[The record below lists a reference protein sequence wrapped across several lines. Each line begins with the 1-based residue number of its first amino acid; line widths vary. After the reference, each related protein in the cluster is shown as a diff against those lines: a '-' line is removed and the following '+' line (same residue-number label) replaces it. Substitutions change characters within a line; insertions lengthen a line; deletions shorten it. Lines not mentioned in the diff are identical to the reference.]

1 MKRIASELLIRVV
14 KIFDLSYK
22 LLHRNKP
29 LQFFKTLAF
38 QDHGGAPAEL
48 DKLARFAERES
59 QMMATLNYGSAKRTE
74 NNLVTALEKVRETKE
89 LAAQNF
95 ASLRKIEA
103 NSELK
108 RQREEA

>member
-1 MKRIASELLIRVV
+1 
-14 KIFDLSYK
+14 
-22 LLHRNKP
+22 
-29 LQFFKTLAF
+29 
-38 QDHGGAPAEL
+38 
-48 DKLARFAERES
+48 
-59 QMMATLNYGSAKRTE
+59 MMATLNYGSAKRTE